1 MRSPCG
7 KDCPDRKEACAVS
20 CPKWAEYV
28 KAREAEYHRRL
39 IKNDV
44 GECLKAAYQ
53 RCGAKGW
60 QA

>member
-1 MRSPCG
+1 MKTPCV
-7 KDCPDRKEACAVS
+7 KDCPDRKEACAVT
-20 CPKWAEYV
+20 CTKWQEYV
-28 KAREAEYHRRL
+28 NAREAEYHQQR

-53 RCGAKGW
+53 RCGAKGR